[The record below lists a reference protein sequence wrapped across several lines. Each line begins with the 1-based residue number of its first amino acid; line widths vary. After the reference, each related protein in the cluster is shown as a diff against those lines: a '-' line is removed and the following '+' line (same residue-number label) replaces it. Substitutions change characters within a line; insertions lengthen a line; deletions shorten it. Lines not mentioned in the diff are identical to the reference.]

1 MYVIKFYE
9 DEKGYSELYES
20 IYKLANEADHNKN
33 SRIQFQQITLY
44 IELLKIHGTR
54 LSTNITKH
62 IKDELWE
69 LRPGNNRI
77 LYFYNS
83 GNEFVLLHMFRKKT
97 QKTPKSEIDRALNE
111 IRLYILRNGDNKK

>member
-9 DEKGYSELYES
+9 NEKGYSELYES
-20 IYKLANEADHNKN
+20 IYKLANEADRNKN
-33 SRIQFQQITLY
+33 SRIQFKQITLY
-44 IELLKIHGTR
+44 IELLKVHGTR